1 MRSLQASA
9 SCIAIAAIAP
19 AEAPA
24 QWLNQSSGI
33 RDRLRAR
40 APQTWL
46 RGRPLRSAVIVRLDG
61 MVIAKLG
68 RQVTPSPARARR
80 ARANCRGWRRNRH
93 FAKAQPQGTVLHA
106 TSVDDPMPAR
116 LGAAELR
123 ERGSA
128 LLRKSES
135 MPRRESGLA
144 ACHSRRYGRYGRS
157 QRHGFSPSTFGGG
170 GAWRIR
176 FYSAGCH
183 PVRHRRC
190 AVHSY
195 VPITDRTGNVPETR
209 HWKGSAKRRHE
220 SFQLAPPHVSS
231 GRGGRIG
238 MGVQ

>member
-1 MRSLQASA
+1 
-9 SCIAIAAIAP
+9 
-19 AEAPA
+19 
-24 QWLNQSSGI
+24 
-33 RDRLRAR
+33 
-40 APQTWL
+40 
-46 RGRPLRSAVIVRLDG
+46 LRSAVIVRLDG

-170 GAWRIR
+170 GEHGESGSTVQGVIR
-176 FYSAGCH
+176 FVTDVA
-183 PVRHRRC
+183 RC
-190 AVHSY
+190 IPTYRSQIGLVTS
-195 VPITDRTGNVPETR
+195 PRLGT
-209 HWKGSAKRRHE
+209 
-220 SFQLAPPHVSS
+220 
-231 GRGGRIG
+231 GRGRLRDDTSHFNWPRRT
-238 MGVQ
+238 